1 MFGALYLYFLL
12 LLLPGSCE
20 NALVSQRPERLS
32 LQKGNTAEMHCY
44 QNDTNESYMYWYRQL
59 NAAGLQLMATSIG
72 TSDPKFEDDFKDR
85 FKGTRHSL
93 KSCSL
98 KILKVQASD
107 NAVYFCAAGAN
118 MRVSASIYYFG
129 AGTKLTVLE
138 HPVKFP
144 KVTILKPSPAEL
156 REKRKATVVCLVTD
170 FYPDN
175 IQIHWYVNG
184 EKQPE
189 NDAKIQSDPESIIQE
204 DNKSYSATSR
214 IRFNEEQWLELTKV
228 ECRVNHYTNGS
239 EPTSYTSQFYVN
251 AETCGMSKEAKAQSM
266 TTARMTYLM
275 VLCKSILYALFVS
288 IIVWKSKISHSK
300 RFD

>member
-1 MFGALYLYFLL
+1 MFGALSLHFLL
-12 LLLPGSCE
+12 LLLPAGCRS
-20 NALVSQRPERLS
+20 ALVSQWENRLS
-32 LQKGNTAEMHCY
+32 VGEGKMAEMQCY
-44 QNDTNESYMYWYRQL
+44 QNDTSENWMYWYSQSRG
-59 NAAGLQLMATSIG
+59 AGLQLIATSMFG
-72 TSDPKFEDDFKDR
+72 SEPTLEEG
-85 FKGTRHSL
+85 FKGRFEVTRSSQ

-98 KILKVQASD
+98 KIQSLVPTD
-107 NAVYFCAAGAN
+107 TAVYYCAASIRQGW
-118 MRVSASIYYFG
+118 SASIYYFG

-189 NDAKIQSDPESIIQE
+189 NDAKIQSDRIIIQE

>member
-1 MFGALYLYFLL
+1 MPHEAYYLIWMFALSQGILASYVEQS
-12 LLLPGSCE
+12 PSI
-20 NALVSQRPERLS
+20 VSISEGHSSTLRCTL
-32 LQKGNTAEMHCY
+32 KDTAY
-44 QNDTNESYMYWYRQL
+44 RYMSWYRQKPDQAIEAL
-59 NAAGLQLMATSIG
+59 FYSSGKDFVTNYTSEPYQAKREDETLFSLELREAAPSHT
-72 TSDPKFEDDFKDR
+72 
-85 FKGTRHSL
+85 
-93 KSCSL
+93 
-98 KILKVQASD
+98 
-107 NAVYFCAAGAN
+107 AVYYCACNRERRIEA
-118 MRVSASIYYFG
+118 YFG
-129 AGTKLTVLE
+129 TGTKLVVME

>member
-1 MFGALYLYFLL
+1 MLHEVYYLIWIFILS
-12 LLLPGSCE
+12 PGILASYVEQAPYIISIAEGESKTLWC
-20 NALVSQRPERLS
+20 S
-32 LQKGNTAEMHCY
+32 LK
-44 QNDTNESYMYWYRQL
+44 DTSYLQMYWYRQQPNRTIEAL
-59 NAAGLQLMATSIG
+59 FYSAATGASTNYTSGYYQAKRPSQTLFSLDLRSATSSH
-72 TSDPKFEDDFKDR
+72 T
-85 FKGTRHSL
+85 
-93 KSCSL
+93 
-98 KILKVQASD
+98 
-107 NAVYFCAAGAN
+107 AVYFCACSDTGLSEA
-118 MRVSASIYYFG
+118 YFG
-129 AGTKLTVLE
+129 TGTKLVVME

-204 DNKSYSATSR
+204 DSKSYSASSR

-266 TTARMTYLM
+266 TPARMTYLM

-288 IIVWKSKISHSK
+288 MIVWKSKISHSK